1 MGRKNKPK
9 KTSAKK
15 ERYMKFRK
23 EKPSVLTINPP
34 DFTEEQMKERR
45 VDELNKLTELEIQR
59 LIKGV
64 GFYRK
69 FCCFSRVYLRYFSRN
84 KNFFTCPD
92 TISFLFRGGR
102 YRNDRD

>member
-45 VDELNKLTELEIQR
+45 VDEQR
-59 LIKGV
+59 IGD
-64 GFYRK
+64 FWRHYRRPPEK
-69 FCCFSRVYLRYFSRN
+69 FVSERKARSKR
-84 KNFFTCPD
+84 
-92 TISFLFRGGR
+92 
-102 YRNDRD
+102 